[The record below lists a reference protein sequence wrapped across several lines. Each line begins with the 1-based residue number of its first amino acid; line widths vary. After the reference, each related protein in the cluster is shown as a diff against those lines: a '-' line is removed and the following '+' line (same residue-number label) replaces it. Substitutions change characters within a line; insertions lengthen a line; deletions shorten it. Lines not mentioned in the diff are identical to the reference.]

1 MIKEE
6 ISDLKKTLDNLV
18 EEKKKVVEIVDLLL
32 LDRSVN
38 EIFGIITIY

>member
-18 EEKKKVVEIVDLLL
+18 EEKKKVVEIVDLLFL
-32 LDRSVN
+32 CLKK
-38 EIFGIITIY
+38 IKKF

>member
-18 EEKKKVVEIVDLLL
+18 EEKKKVVEIVDLLFL
-32 LDRSVN
+32 CLKKK
-38 EIFGIITIY
+38 